1 VDVSAA
7 SRAVLTKCSVMMTID
22 YNEEVEMP
30 LLWRLD
36 LRGGF
41 TRGVGRSASA
51 TSAAGCDVTVKWDA
65 TGVAKADVT

>member
-1 VDVSAA
+1 
-7 SRAVLTKCSVMMTID
+7 MMTID

-41 TRGVGRSASA
+41 TRGVGRSATA
-51 TSAAGCDVTVKWDA
+51 TSAAVAGGCDVTVKWDA
-65 TGVAKADVT
+65 SGVAMADVT

>member
-1 VDVSAA
+1 
-7 SRAVLTKCSVMMTID
+7 MMTID